1 MATDRNMSA
10 AGIADA
16 LRKLRG
22 TWRMLR
28 VSAFVLWVV
37 GSSALALCVA
47 LAVGS
52 ALPRSVGP
60 LLLLAWLCAT
70 AYGAARVWSRTLGT
84 RPGLDGVAARVEDT
98 RPQARRALLG
108 ALQLSRR
115 REQLTRE
122 GYDPGLVDM
131 AIARGSDAMPLID
144 ARGALGRERAF
155 VLKGGGVALAGL
167 AGLAVTWALGL
178 ASTEALRSW
187 ITLPRGAA
195 PVVVTAVRPGDTS
208 VVAGE
213 ALDVTATLDRAPDDD
228 IALETRDPG
237 GEWQKI
243 TMSAV
248 SGVYEGSI
256 RGVVGPMEYRVSA
269 DLAASPTYRVA
280 VLTPPAQDNL
290 TLTLTFPEYTRLAT
304 KVLDSGHG
312 DVTAV
317 VGTRV
322 TMTGSGGVALDSATL
337 QFDSAPEVH
346 LAVDGSAFS
355 GSFLVGRSDR
365 YAVRLVSADGLENE
379 RMTRYVV
386 HAIAD
391 DAPSVAVLDPGED
404 STLDKSMLLPITAEA
419 SDDFGVAHVTLHYDH
434 DAKDAIGKVS
444 LKSYSPA
451 RPLARASH
459 EWDLGGIGLF
469 AGDTVSYYL
478 AAEDNDTINGPNRGV
493 SPTYTVRLPT
503 LTEMFRQVAESQ
515 GAQTDMLGSLADAQ
529 DEVNDLVDSV
539 MDRVRKS
546 QELTLRDEKDIER
559 AVRMEEEIEAKRE
572 ALAAEMAESLEEANR
587 NSLLS
592 VETLEQ
598 VAEMHR
604 LLDEV
609 ASEELKAAMQK
620 LQETLEQE
628 SMAAQERDLM
638 AADFNQE
645 QFRERI
651 EQMVQLLE
659 KMKREQE
666 LEKAFRMAENLAEQQ
681 EDVVEQ
687 TEAMNRELQGAQP
700 EPGSEEARDSE
711 LLSEREA
718 RIAEQ
723 ADELRQQLDAA
734 EKALRE
740 DDDLAQVADE
750 AQRLAEEMDERGI
763 QQQLTDAGREF
774 AQSNPQGAQPP
785 ASQAL
790 RELQYMR
797 QQLDNAME
805 FMRGQ
810 GGEALQAALTDAMRE
825 MLHLSR
831 SHEGLADA
839 AARRLPAGQR
849 SSGTTLKPQAVT
861 PKDHGDLALGEQ
873 IVADGVNAVASTLQA
888 LSQEDTQIPLEIMFH
903 LRDAADA
910 VGRSSMAFA
919 EGEIVRAGPIQ
930 RDALA
935 KINRVALEMLDA
947 LNALNAQMNG
957 SGMQS
962 MMEQMQQLAEGQGD
976 LNQMTQQLEQMMR
989 EQGQSPG
996 MQESLRRMAF
1006 EQSLIRE
1013 AFERIEEQTRA
1024 MEQGLGDLGGLEGEM
1039 EAVEGELGAAEVN
1052 RDVLERMRRIETR
1065 MLESAKALQKRQTG
1079 KSRKAKIAERIFG
1092 LQEGV
1097 ERDEWSQVRDQF
1109 GEKLL
1114 RSADAEAPEA
1124 YRAQVRAYFRALA
1137 DTGGGLD

>member
-1 MATDRNMSA
+1 LAINGTMPA
-10 AGIADA
+10 ADIADG
-16 LRKLRG
+16 LRKLRSR
-22 TWRMLR
+22 WRGLC
-28 VSAFVLWVV
+28 VAAFTLWVA
-37 GSSALALCVA
+37 GSAALALCVA

-52 ALPRSVGP
+52 ALPPSLGP
-60 LLLLAWLCAT
+60 LLLLAWLAAT
-70 AYGAARVWSRTLGT
+70 AYAVARVWSRTLGT
-84 RPGLDGVAARVEDT
+84 RPNLDGVAARVEDT
-98 RPQARRALLG
+98 RPQARQALLG

-115 REQLTRE
+115 RDELTRE
-122 GYDPGLVDM
+122 GYDPGLLDM
-131 AIARGSDAMPLID
+131 AIARGGDAMPLTD
-144 ARGALGRERAF
+144 PREALGRERAF
-155 VLKGGGVALAGL
+155 ALKGGVVAFVGL
-167 AGLAVTWALGL
+167 AAVLGAWALGL
-178 ASTEALRSW
+178 ASAEALESW
-187 ITLPRGAA
+187 ITLPRGSS

-213 ALDVTATLDRAPDDD
+213 RLEVTATLDRAPDDD
-228 IALETRDPG
+228 VTIETREVG
-237 GEWQKI
+237 GEWQQI
-243 TMSAV
+243 AMSTS
-248 SGVYEGSI
+248 SGGHIGSI
-256 RGVVGPMEYRVSA
+256 RGIVAPMEYRVATGPVVS
-269 DLAASPTYRVA
+269 STYQVG
-280 VLTPPAQDNL
+280 VLTAPAPDGL

-304 KVLDSGHG
+304 KTLEPGHG

-322 TMTGSGGVALDSATL
+322 TMTGSGGVALESASL
-337 QFDSAPEVH
+337 QFENAAEAA
-346 LAVDGSAFS
+346 LTVDGAAFS
-355 GSFLVGRSDR
+355 GSFLVGHSDR
-365 YAVRLVSADGLENE
+365 YTVRLVSADDLENQ
-379 RMTRYVV
+379 RVTRYVV
-386 HAIAD
+386 HAIRD
-391 DAPSVAVLDPGED
+391 DGPSVTVLVPGED
-404 STLDKSMLLPITAEA
+404 STLDKSMVLPITVEA
-419 SDDFGVAHVTLHYDH
+419 SDDFGVSDLTLHYDH
-434 DAKDAIGKVS
+434 AAKDATGQIRIA
-444 LKSYSPA
+444 SYSPA
-451 RPLARASH
+451 RPLARVSH
-459 EWDLGGIGLF
+459 DWDLGGLGLF
-469 AGDTVSYYL
+469 AGDTVSYYVE
-478 AAEDNDTINGPNRGV
+478 ARDNDTVNGPNRGV
-493 SPTYTVRLPT
+493 SPTYTARLPS
-503 LTEMFRQVAESQ
+503 LVEMFRQVAESQ
-515 GAQTDMLGSLADAQ
+515 DAQTDMLGSLADAQ

-546 QELTLRDEKDIER
+546 QELTLSDEKDIER
-559 AVRMEEEIEAKRE
+559 ALQMEEEIDAKRE
-572 ALAAEMAESLEEANR
+572 VLAAEMAKSLQEANR

-604 LLDEV
+604 LLDDV
-609 ASEELKAAMQK
+609 ASEELKQAMDK
-620 LQETLEQE
+620 LREALEQE

-638 AADFNQE
+638 AADFDQE

-659 KMKREQE
+659 KMKREQQ
-666 LEKAFRMAENLAEQQ
+666 LEKAFMMAEELAEQQ
-681 EDVVEQ
+681 QQVVEQ
-687 TEAMNRELQGAQP
+687 TEAMNRELEGAQP

-711 LLSEREA
+711 RLAEREA

-723 ADELRQQLDAA
+723 TDELRQQLDTA
-734 EKALRE
+734 EQALRE
-740 DDDLAQVADE
+740 DDDLSDVADE
-750 AQRLAEEMDERGI
+750 AQRLADEMDARGI
-763 QQQLTDAGREF
+763 QEQLNEAGGEF

-790 RELQYMR
+790 RELQFMR

-831 SHEGLADA
+831 SHEDLADA
-839 AARRLPAGQR
+839 AVRRLPAGQR
-849 SSGTTLKPQAVT
+849 RAGTTLKPQGVT
-861 PKDHGDLALGEQ
+861 SKEHGDLALGEQ
-873 IVADGVNAVASTLQA
+873 IVADGVNAVASALQQ

-919 EGEIVRAGPIQ
+919 EGELVRAPPIQ

-935 KINRVALEMLDA
+935 KLNRVALEMLDA
-947 LNALNAQMNG
+947 LNALNAQMGG

-962 MMEQMQQLAEGQGD
+962 MMEQMQQLGEGQGD

-1013 AFERIEEQTRA
+1013 AFERIEEQMRA
-1024 MEQGLGDLGGLEGEM
+1024 MEEGLGDLGGLEGEM

-1114 RSADAEAPEA
+1114 RSADADAPEA

-1137 DTGGGLD
+1137 DTGGGLE